1 MSSGDRWFEKYEQL
15 KEFLLDP
22 KNQWEIGRA
31 AVEAQLIELRDAR
44 IGLIGR
50 NNGLVVKEKDGSDS
64 NMIRMGPEMALDT
77 AIKAMLEEFEK

>member
-1 MSSGDRWFEKYEQL
+1 MNGDRWFEKYEQL

-31 AVEAQLIELRDAR
+31 RVEAQLVEMRDAR

-50 NNGLVVKEKDGSDS
+50 NNGLVIKEKDGSDS
-64 NMIRMGPEMALDT
+64 HTIRMGPEMALDV
-77 AIKAMLEEFEK
+77 AIRAMLEEFEK